1 MSIKYWEFEDA
12 PLREKLKDPTV
23 KEVAKV
29 YFDNETRAYRFS
41 LALTEVKKKGVL
53 RLKECGNELPLATW
67 KRYLDFGVTV
77 GLLKHESS
85 VYSFTDRY
93 SKPFRNIPVY
103 IKSWIDDSKVEDL
116 SVVFATANTGRQ
128 RHRGGRAAEAGAAG
142 SAINQQT

>member
-116 SVVFATANTGRQ
+116 SVVFATANTSRQ
-128 RHRGGRAAEAGAAG
+128 RHRGGRRLRRGRG
-142 SAINQQT
+142 GDR